1 LEILSILLHNTH
13 IPQRNANGN
22 LGNDMTQ
29 PSDYEFF
36 FEADFPLSF
45 DEVLGERQLCVAFD
59 YEPEDKHDM
68 IREGIWVEV
77 FAKHDGDT
85 EWENISHLVE
95 PKEMKDF
102 EEQCY
107 AHLEQA

>member
-1 LEILSILLHNTH
+1 
-13 IPQRNANGN
+13 
-22 LGNDMTQ
+22 MTQ
-29 PSDYEFF
+29 PSDYEFSF
-36 FEADFPLSF
+36 DADFPLSF
-45 DEVLGERQLCVAFD
+45 DEVLGERQLCVSFD
-59 YEPEDKHDM
+59 YEPEDNNDM

-95 PKEMKDF
+95 QKEMRYF

-107 AHLEQA
+107 AHLEQVWNTLFTPI

>member
-1 LEILSILLHNTH
+1 MI
-13 IPQRNANGN
+13 
-22 LGNDMTQ
+22 Q
-29 PSDYEFF
+29 PSDYQFS
-36 FEADFPLSF
+36 FEASFAMSF
-45 DEVLGERQLCVAFD
+45 DEVLGERELCVAFD

-102 EEQCY
+102 EEQCFNY
-107 AHLEQA
+107 LEQA